1 MKIDFERVYFD
12 EVGKYIL
19 FKSKPEEYY
28 LIRVMD
34 FNGGL
39 RFGETISNPEI
50 IEKGSCVTC
59 EYLLTKEEFEMWDT
73 NEEAF
78 HTLVDTLSTNAPLD
92 RLLKMYFQ
100 HTPQSAPVPL
110 KPNPGVPT
118 STEPN
123 LVEEMQTKFRADRK
137 AISDSFKDFLD
148 GKNNLDIY
156 FIHSNHLSKIF
167 PAIDFEGKIF
177 FVEGEE
183 EAKKITEATAMFGNQ
198 YYKVTSDEA
207 KGIIKNC
214 KKYGVFRIIFCKPDG
229 TAIILDRDVLLN
241 EPTEDKWETY
251 NSPVYN
257 AFIRCIECAG
267 IENPQVKANQ
277 MTLTSQLSHHIFK
290 TAFLVAVNLPDFKDK
305 ETVLMSTGAN
315 NLYKENKF
323 AFYGGEKFKYITS
336 PETNYNIV
344 TLVNTKDKSYALP
357 TFTDI
362 EEFRSV
368 FPENS
373 SAVPMAVTIEEVY
386 SMRNEACNVIIINPS
401 TLGFIFSEEAM
412 TQLREL
418 SKKPVTVFKPKTEES
433 IQSQEKETTISIP
446 EVPQVSSTADI
457 LQIVANQIK
466 KDEAVKKENIVSS
479 DKQDSSDELTD
490 DVVQEQTTE
499 EETEVVESA
508 ISEEEIKPTKD
519 ETSENQ
525 EVKSDNKK
533 STEKKGGFFSRF
545 KRKK

>member
-19 FKSKPEEYY
+19 FRSKPEKYY
-28 LIRVMD
+28 LLRVMD

-39 RFGETISNPEI
+39 RFGETIANPEI

-59 EYLLTKEEFEMWDT
+59 EYLLTKHEFEMWDT
-73 NEEAF
+73 NENAF
-78 HTLVDTLSTNAPLD
+78 HTLVDTLSTGAPSD

-100 HTPQSAPVPL
+100 HTPQSTPIPL

-118 STEPN
+118 STESN
-123 LVEEMQTKFRADRK
+123 LVEEMQADFRADRQ

-148 GKNNLDIY
+148 GKNELDIY
-156 FIHSNHLSKIF
+156 FIHSDHLSKIF
-167 PAIDFEGKIF
+167 PAVDFEGKMF

-183 EAKKITEATAMFGNQ
+183 QAENITKATEMFGNQ

-207 KGIIKNC
+207 KNIIKNC
-214 KKYGVFRIIFCKPDG
+214 KKYGVFRVIFCKSDG
-229 TAIILDRDVLLN
+229 SAIVLDRDVLLG

-267 IENPQVKANQ
+267 IDHPQVKANQ

-290 TAFLVAVNLPDFKDK
+290 TTFLVAVNLPDFEDK
-305 ETVLMSTGAN
+305 ETIFMSSGAN
-315 NLYKENKF
+315 TLYEENKF
-323 AFYGGEKFKYITS
+323 AFYGGETFKYIVS

-344 TLVNTKDKSYALP
+344 TLVNTKNNSYALP

-368 FPENS
+368 FPKDS
-373 SAVPMAVTIEEVY
+373 PAVPMAVTIEEVY
-386 SMRNEACNVIIINPS
+386 SMRNESCNTIIINPS
-401 TLGFIFSEEAM
+401 TLGFVFSEAAM

-418 SKKPVTVFKPKTEES
+418 SKKPVTLFKPKEEE
-433 IQSQEKETTISIP
+433 IVQEKQTTVSIP
-446 EVPQVSSTADI
+446 EVPQVSSTEDI
-457 LQIVANQIK
+457 LHMVANQINRS
-466 KDEAVKKENIVSS
+466 EAVKKENIVTKS
-479 DKQDSSDELTD
+479 D
-490 DVVQEQTTE
+490 
-499 EETEVVESA
+499 
-508 ISEEEIKPTKD
+508 EEEISYESSEVTEEQTAEG
-519 ETSENQ
+519 ETEAVVEAVASEEVTESEEKEAPAKQ
-525 EVKSDNKK
+525 EVK
-533 STEKKGGFFSRF
+533 EKKGGFFSRF